1 MRMKTYA
8 KISYLDYIIEI
19 THAKSMFQ
27 YVFIGR
33 TYFQLIN
40 MSIKDI
46 LKYKHSSFIYI
57 HTQQNILYH
66 NLDSH
71 SATTSPLNT
80 FESYHKY
87 KGVCYTI

>member
-1 MRMKTYA
+1 M
-8 KISYLDYIIEI
+8 
-19 THAKSMFQ
+19 
-27 YVFIGR
+27 
-33 TYFQLIN
+33 
-40 MSIKDI
+40 KDI
-46 LKYKHSSFIYI
+46 LKYKHSSIIYI
-57 HTQQNILYH
+57 STQQNILYH